1 MNIMVIYIQAFYLSS
16 TVIKNS
22 LLFFLQKHVGL
33 TPHWQNLLIS
43 FKFDLKVVFVEGK
56 FRMSQSAIVH
66 IQN

>member
-1 MNIMVIYIQAFYLSS
+1 MNIMVIYIQAFHLSS
-16 TVIKNS
+16 TMIKNS

-56 FRMSQSAIVH
+56 LRILRSAIVH
-66 IQN
+66 VQN